1 MGIQQ
6 ITAALLP
13 YCFSRPLQGAPC
25 RSEPTKKDC
34 VTYCYSY
41 GIWVERL
48 QHSEENYSAMVKIFR
63 EAERL
68 QGNLQG
74 RLGYLYSPL
83 RNDIFAQP
91 GQQVTSHMRLIR
103 WELQLDNSLAL
114 ALAVTNEG
122 LEHRVSAQ
130 TCKAQGVAVAWT
142 SISRQSLTAHPP
154 LASS

>member
-1 MGIQQ
+1 M
-6 ITAALLP
+6 
-13 YCFSRPLQGAPC
+13 
-25 RSEPTKKDC
+25 
-34 VTYCYSY
+34 
-41 GIWVERL
+41 

-83 RNDIFAQP
+83 RNDIFTQP
-91 GQQVTSHMRLIR
+91 GQQVTSHMRLIG
-103 WELQLDNSLAL
+103 WEVQLDNSLAL
-114 ALAVTNEG
+114 ALAVTDEG

-130 TCKAQGVAVAWT
+130 TCEAQGVAVAWT
-142 SISRQSLTAHPP
+142 SISRQSLTTHPP